1 MINTVL
7 SVSNRNYHMLG
18 NKYRLISKLS
28 LILYAKEMNE
38 KEAESQVNQIFKF
51 SNQIKSCHFHTMPL
65 ILFFISVHL

>member
-28 LILYAKEMNE
+28 LILYAREMNE
-38 KEAESQVNQIFKF
+38 KEAESQVNQRY
-51 SNQIKSCHFHTMPL
+51 SSLAIK
-65 ILFFISVHL
+65 

>member
-7 SVSNRNYHMLG
+7 SVSNGNYHMLG

-38 KEAESQVNQIFKF
+38 KEAESQVNQRY
-51 SNQIKSCHFHTMPL
+51 SSLAIK
-65 ILFFISVHL
+65 